1 MKVEQIAQEIRETN
15 LSYMLLAQQMLREDR
30 AQAIYRLGISEEVA
44 GIIESL
50 TMAQLL
56 KLAAQ
61 NMLMCRFR
69 FDDEAVWGLLSSH
82 SKDSSVPKAMH
93 ASILMS
99 RQLAAA

>member
-1 MKVEQIAQEIRETN
+1 MNIEQIGQEVRETN

-50 TMAQLL
+50 SMAQIL

-69 FDDEAVWGLLSSH
+69 FDDEMVWGLLSSH
-82 SKDSSVPKAMH
+82 SKENSVPKGMH

-99 RQLAAA
+99 RQMAAA

>member
-1 MKVEQIAQEIRETN
+1 MKLEQLSQEIREAN
-15 LSYMLLAQQMLREDR
+15 LSYLLLAQQMLREDR
-30 AQAIYRLGISEEVA
+30 AQAMYRLGVSEEVA
-44 GIIESL
+44 DMIESL

-69 FDDEAVWGLLSSH
+69 FDDEMVWGLLSSH
-82 SKDSSVPKAMH
+82 SQDGALPKAMH

-99 RQLAAA
+99 RQPVAA